1 MSLTSIYFFHSEEK
15 MASASA
21 LPPAQY
27 LTTDHQNTFLVNTAS
42 TSSWANIQNSY
53 TSGKDL
59 LYQKD
64 RDMFF
69 NKTGNEYAIII
80 NLFYLYSLISGP
92 TLRSSRIVLWTY
104 YALFML
110 AKLF

>member
-1 MSLTSIYFFHSEEK
+1 

-64 RDMFF
+64 RSLFSV
-69 NKTGNEYAIII
+69 TGSAHVENI
-80 NLFYLYSLISGP
+80 NIFYLYSLISGP
-92 TLRSSRIVLWTY
+92 TLRASRIVLWTY

-110 AKLF
+110 AKLFR

>member
-1 MSLTSIYFFHSEEK
+1 MELFLKSFSLSLTNIYFFYSEEK

-53 TSGKDL
+53 TSGEEL

-64 RDMFF
+64 RGLFF
-69 NKTGNEYAIII
+69 NDITH
-80 NLFYLYSLISGP
+80 
-92 TLRSSRIVLWTY
+92 
-104 YALFML
+104 ML
-110 AKLF
+110 KI